1 VNTFFFRGGIP
12 PWEAY
17 ATPERE
23 KEYPEHSMFGMIP
36 AYGFFIR
43 HASGI
48 QVSDV
53 SIGFVQEDRRPAF
66 ILDVTGISFSHIEAK
81 KAANVP
87 SFVLMDLSIDHCL
100 GSADVRAARINRKE
114 M

>member
-1 VNTFFFRGGIP
+1 
-12 PWEAY
+12 
-17 ATPERE
+17 
-23 KEYPEHSMFGMIP
+23 MFGMIP

-48 QVSDV
+48 QVSDFSV
-53 SIGFVQEDRRPAF
+53 GFVQEDRRPAF
-66 ILDVTGISFSHIEAK
+66 VLDVTGISFSRVAK